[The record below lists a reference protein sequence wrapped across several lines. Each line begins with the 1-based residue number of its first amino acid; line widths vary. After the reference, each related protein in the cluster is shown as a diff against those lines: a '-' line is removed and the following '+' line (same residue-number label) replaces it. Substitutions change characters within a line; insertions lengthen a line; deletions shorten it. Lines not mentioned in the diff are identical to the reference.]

1 MKYIFVTI
9 LFLFT
14 AFYNVVAQDS
24 YLEEVRAKL
33 GKIVEADVAYLN
45 RVDLAVGSMPIGDL
59 LRNIAKTSNV
69 SISYKGDNTLTVN
82 CNFNKVK
89 IDDLLYFLCQEYNLD
104 LEIVG
109 NIVSVFPYAP
119 PLPDIPGPKVSYQ
132 SSTGFLSYE
141 LHDCSLPELAKL
153 LADSTGIN
161 IVYPSSL
168 NLKKVSGYAL
178 RLSLNEAMQALA
190 LGNRLIASKTGE
202 KLWAFE
208 TLPVGE
214 GEGQGRA
221 WAVRRGIS
229 DEQIEIDSTGMIRI
243 QVERASIYDILCTIC
258 EKQKIN
264 YYFISPVDGTTSLY
278 LKDIGLHTLLK
289 VLFTGT
295 PYSYYEEEGIL
306 MFGVSKEEI
315 LLSSKV
321 IPLENRTVEKVI
333 DIIPEDFKQS
343 VKIISFSDL
352 NSLIVSGD
360 QRKVARIENFI
371 KSIDKTIPLITIDV
385 IIAEVTKSRNNE
397 QGISVG
403 YGDPPTASKGTLTPH
418 FQMNLNAD
426 GINKIIKSFNGLGSM
441 NLGKVGP
448 NFYASLKFLEENGDI
463 ELKSTPKLSTL
474 NGHQAELKSGQRQ
487 HYKEVYESLMGSQNP
502 IQTSSYQWK
511 YIDANLVLTI
521 TPYVSSNGEIT
532 LTIDL
537 SQTEFTTIDE
547 KMEAPPGTAT
557 RSFKSKIR
565 VKNEEMIL
573 LGGIERNDRIKTS
586 SGLPFLARIPVL
598 KWIFGTSTNK
608 KEEHKLNIFIK
619 PTVIM

>member
-1 MKYIFVTI
+1 MKHIILSI
-9 LFLFT
+9 LFLFIT
-14 AFYNVVAQDS
+14 FHIADAQQN
-24 YLEEVRAKL
+24 YLVEVRAKL
-33 GKIVEADVAYLN
+33 DKIVELDAAYLN
-45 RVDLAVGSMPIGDL
+45 QVDLTTGSMSIGDL
-59 LRNIAKTSNV
+59 LRNLAKTSNV
-69 SISYKGDNTLTVN
+69 SISYKGDNTLSVN

-89 IDDLLYFLCQEYNLD
+89 ICDLLYFICQEYNLD
-104 LEIVG
+104 LDIVG
-109 NIVSVFPYAP
+109 NIVSVFPYIA
-119 PLPDIPGPKVSYQ
+119 PLPDIPGPKVYLHN
-132 SSTGFLSYE
+132 STGCLSYE
-141 LHDCSLPELAKL
+141 LHDCALPELAKL

-161 IVYPSSL
+161 IVYPTSL

-178 RLSLNEAMQALA
+178 RLPLNEAIQALA
-190 LGNRLIASKTGE
+190 MGNNLVASKTGE
-202 KLWAFE
+202 KLWILDA
-208 TLPVGE
+208 LPIREGGE
-214 GEGQGRA
+214 QQRA

-229 DEQIEIDSTGMIRI
+229 DEHIKIDSLGMIRI

-258 EKQKIN
+258 EKMKIN

-278 LKDIGLHTLLK
+278 LRDIGLHTLLK

-306 MFGVSKEEI
+306 MFGVSKEDA
-315 LLSSKV
+315 LLSAKV
-321 IPLENRTVEKVI
+321 IPLEKRTVEKVA
-333 DIIPEDFKQS
+333 DIIPEDLKQD
-343 VKIISFSDL
+343 VKVITAGDL
-352 NSLIVSGD
+352 NSIIVSGD
-360 QRKVARIENFI
+360 QRKVARIENYI

-403 YGDPPTASKGTLTPH
+403 YGDPPAASKGTLTPH
-418 FQMNLNAD
+418 LQMSLNAE
-426 GINKIIKSFNGLGSM
+426 GINKIIKSFNGLGSI

-448 NFYASLKFLEENGDI
+448 NFYAGLKFLEENGDI

-474 NGHQAELKSGQRQ
+474 NGHEAELKSGQRQ
-487 HYKEVYESLMGSQNP
+487 HYKEVLESLMGSQNP

-521 TPYVSSNGEIT
+521 TPFVSGNGEIT

-537 SQTEFTTIDE
+537 SQTEFTSIDE
-547 KMEAPPGTAT
+547 KMEAPPGTTT

-573 LGGIERNDRIKTS
+573 LGGIDRNDRIKTS

-598 KWIFGTSTNK
+598 KWIFGNSINK
-608 KEEHKLNIFIK
+608 REEHKLNIFIK
-619 PTVIM
+619 PTVII

>member
-1 MKYIFVTI
+1 M
-9 LFLFT
+9 
-14 AFYNVVAQDS
+14 
-24 YLEEVRAKL
+24 
-33 GKIVEADVAYLN
+33 
-45 RVDLAVGSMPIGDL
+45 
-59 LRNIAKTSNV
+59 
-69 SISYKGDNTLTVN
+69 
-82 CNFNKVK
+82 
-89 IDDLLYFLCQEYNLD
+89 
-104 LEIVG
+104 
-109 NIVSVFPYAP
+109 
-119 PLPDIPGPKVSYQ
+119 
-132 SSTGFLSYE
+132 
-141 LHDCSLPELAKL
+141 
-153 LADSTGIN
+153 
-161 IVYPSSL
+161 
-168 NLKKVSGYAL
+168 
-178 RLSLNEAMQALA
+178 
-190 LGNRLIASKTGE
+190 
-202 KLWAFE
+202 
-208 TLPVGE
+208 
-214 GEGQGRA
+214 
-221 WAVRRGIS
+221 
-229 DEQIEIDSTGMIRI
+229 
-243 QVERASIYDILCTIC
+243 
-258 EKQKIN
+258 
-264 YYFISPVDGTTSLY
+264 
-278 LKDIGLHTLLK
+278 
-289 VLFTGT
+289 
-295 PYSYYEEEGIL
+295 
-306 MFGVSKEEI
+306 
-315 LLSSKV
+315 
-321 IPLENRTVEKVI
+321 ENRTVEKVI
-333 DIIPEDFKQS
+333 DIIPEEFKQS
-343 VKIISFSDL
+343 VKVTSFSDL

-403 YGDPPTASKGTLTPH
+403 YGDPPASSKGTLTPH

-511 YIDANLVLTI
+511 YIDADLVLTI

-565 VKNEEMIL
+565 VKNEETIL

-598 KWIFGTSTNK
+598 KWIFGNSINK

>member
-1 MKYIFVTI
+1 MRYVLVTI
-9 LFLFT
+9 IFLFT
-14 AFYNVVAQDS
+14 TFYDVAAQDN
-24 YLEEVRAKL
+24 YLDEVRAKL
-33 GKIVEADVAYLN
+33 EEIIITDVAYLN
-45 RVDLAVGSMPIGDL
+45 QVDLAVGSMSIGDL
-59 LRNIAKTSNV
+59 LRNVAKTSNV
-69 SISYKGDNTLTVN
+69 SISYKGDNTLSVN
-82 CNFNKVK
+82 CNFSKVK
-89 IDDLLYFLCQEYNLD
+89 ISDLLYFLCQEYNLD

-109 NIVSVFPYAP
+109 NIVSVFPYTP
-119 PLPDIPGPKVSYQ
+119 PLPDIPGSKVSYQ
-132 SSTGFLSYE
+132 SSTGYLSYE
-141 LHDCSLPELAKL
+141 LHDYPLSELSKL

-161 IVYPSSL
+161 IVYSSSL
-168 NLKKVSGYAL
+168 SPKKVSGYAL
-178 RLSLNEAMQALA
+178 RLPLNEAMQALA
-190 LGNRLIASKTGE
+190 LGNNLIASKTGD
-202 KLWAFE
+202 KLWNFAA
-208 TLPVGE
+208 LPVRE
-214 GEGQGRA
+214 GEEQGRP
-221 WAVRRGIS
+221 WAIRRGLS
-229 DEQIEIDSTGMIRI
+229 DEQIEVDSTGVIRI

-258 EKQKIN
+258 EKLKIN

-306 MFGVSKEEI
+306 MFGVSKEDA
-315 LLSSKV
+315 LLSAKV
-321 IPLENRTVEKVI
+321 IPLEKRTVENI
-333 DIIPEDFKQS
+333 TDIIPEDFKQD
-343 VKIISFSDL
+343 VKVIASGDL

-360 QRKVARIENFI
+360 QRKVARIENFV

-385 IIAEVTKSRNNE
+385 IIVEVTKSRNNE
-397 QGISVG
+397 QGISIG
-403 YGDPPTASKGTLTPH
+403 YGDPPASSTGTLTPH

-426 GINKIIKSFNGLGSM
+426 GINKIIKSFNGLGSI

-448 NFYASLKFLEENGDI
+448 NFYANLRFLEENGDI

-474 NGHQAELKSGQRQ
+474 NGHLAELKSGQRQ

-511 YIDANLVLTI
+511 YIDANLVLTL

-565 VKNEEMIL
+565 VKNEDMIL
-573 LGGIERNDRIKTS
+573 LGGIERSDRAKTS

-598 KWIFGTSTNK
+598 KWIFGNSTNK

-619 PTVIM
+619 PTVII